1 MISDKSMASVYTDF
15 QGLARLKTE
24 AGKQTPE
31 AIQET
36 ARQFEA
42 LFVQTMLKAMRDAS
56 PGEGMGESDQTE
68 FYRDM
73 YDQQMA
79 LHMVKGRG
87 LGIARM
93 LIPKLGGEAAA
104 AEPRTEPVAGVSR
117 LKDIF
122 RSVIDAAT
130 VESAR
135 PVVDTAS
142 SQPLLTD
149 SYRGPIVPLGSA
161 APVKALVDVAG
172 DVNGETLASN
182 AGNGNWQPQTP
193 EDFIRDLL
201 PHARKGAA
209 ELGVTPGVLIAQAAL
224 ETGWGQKVIHRA
236 DGRSSFNLFG
246 IKADAGWSG
255 DRVSVATLE
264 YEDGIAAKQRAAFR
278 AYDSLAGAVSDYVE
292 FLSSN
297 PRYRNVL
304 EQAADPEAYL
314 NGLETAG
321 YATDPAYAEKIR
333 AIMQRGSFME
343 QVEKLALSQAPHY
356 VPADHSVTYE

>member
-1 MISDKSMASVYTDF
+1 MISEKSMASVYTDF

-93 LIPKLGGEAAA
+93 LVPQLGGEEAAA
-104 AEPRTEPVAGVSR
+104 IAETRPEPAAGVTR

-122 RSVIDAAT
+122 RSVIDAAS
-130 VESAR
+130 VQQPR
-135 PVVDTAS
+135 PVVDTAPTK
-142 SQPLLTD
+142 PLLTD
-149 SYRGPIVPLGSA
+149 SSRGPLVHLESA
-161 APVKALVDVAG
+161 APVRALVDVAG
-172 DVNGETLASN
+172 DVNGKMHASN
-182 AGNGNWQPQTP
+182 ADSVHWNPQTP
-193 EDFIRDLL
+193 DEFIRDLL

-224 ETGWGQKVIHRA
+224 ETGWGQKVIRHA

-255 DRVSVATLE
+255 DKVRVATLE
-264 YEDGIAAKQRAAFR
+264 YEDGIAEKQRASFR
-278 AYDSLAGAVSDYVE
+278 AYDSVAGAVSDYVD
-292 FLSSN
+292 FIRSN
-297 PRYRNVL
+297 PRYQAVL
-304 EQAADPEAYL
+304 EQAADPDAYL
-314 NGLETAG
+314 NGLEAAG
-321 YATDPAYAEKIR
+321 YATDPAYADKIR
-333 AIMQRGSFME
+333 SIMQRGSFME
-343 QVEKLALSQAPHY
+343 NLGKLALSRSP
-356 VPADHSVTYE
+356 EM